1 MAVGVE
7 YIREI
12 LGNAPT
18 VPKTATA
25 FQEGQKTAADIGLLQ
40 YQQQAYEQAARFREM
55 QQPYVMAEKQRA
67 EEQAAE
73 GWRREQEAFRL
84 DQEARL
90 RNPQLAPPG
99 MGPMPS
105 SGAYAV
111 PTLQVGAPGTTSTN
125 VPPGLVQA
133 ESGGRTDLINQ
144 YGYGGRLQFGQDRLN
159 DAIAAGFAP
168 QGTTVQ
174 AFAQSPRLQQQVEAW
189 HFNDINNYIQ
199 REGLGKY
206 VGQTVG
212 GTVVTPQGM
221 LAAAHLGG
229 KAGLKQFLES
239 GGKYN
244 PADQLGTTLSS
255 YMGRFGGVTAPS
267 YVPSMANVP
276 MPGQGYGAPTGLGS
290 IGIPQAGA
298 MPSFQGLPLS
308 SGGVP
313 MAMPEA
319 ERAGTTLSSYLTIGG
334 LADAAGGFASTLT
347 GRAFMPLLKLG
358 NYFFG
363 SPETGAQLDRT
374 SSESVAARNWYNSA
388 AVIDA
393 LSKRP
398 ELLQEAQ
405 QNPFAFYRKYS
416 SAIQPSEQP
425 TTPQVGVS
433 ETGSI
438 FTGLPLSE
446 RPIANALSNIF
457 GGTTPA
463 AVAPGAMPTGS
474 LLPAPTPTP
483 AAPVP
488 TAPTPTAPATETES
502 IFQRPGLQTGET
514 VGPFS
519 LKTMGDITASEDA
532 MRRKAA
538 ALETNYRIAQARGDY
553 AKTEAIRTEF
563 ANLQTEGE
571 ALRRLKAVQTFEM
584 GDPRDMQ
591 YQIFEMSKGR
601 LKLQPRSDG
610 KYNLLLDNKVN
621 REGVSKEQLAAEM
634 RSSFDSEF
642 KALVAEQRKAQLELQ
657 KKTVEAGLDIYKE
670 TKKQSAQQLREIT
683 NKLAEL
689 QYKRDNPRVRL
700 EKTQDGAGFIE
711 YDEAGNI
718 RAYLTTEPEIGVDGK
733 PVLVNPADPKS
744 GPRYRISRSPF
755 ANAVPT
761 R

>member
-1 MAVGVE
+1 MAELVFDPNE
-7 YIREI
+7 YLRTV
-12 LGNAPT
+12 AST
-18 VPKTATA
+18 VPRTAEM
-25 FQEGQKTAADIGLLQ
+25 FQEGQKAAADIAMSQ
-40 YQQQAYEQAARFREM
+40 YQQQAYEQVNRFREM
-55 QQPYVMAEKQRA
+55 QQPYVMSALQRGEAQGAES
-67 EEQAAE
+67 
-73 GWRREQEAFRL
+73 WRREQEAYSL

-90 RNPQLAPPG
+90 RNPQLAPSG
-99 MGPMPS
+99 MGPLPS
-105 SGAYAV
+105 GGAFAV
-111 PTLQVGAPGTTSTN
+111 PTLQTGAPDTTSTGA
-125 VPPGLVQA
+125 PPGLVQA

-159 DAIAAGFAP
+159 DAIAAGVAP

-174 AFAQSPRLQQQVEAW
+174 AFAQSPQLQQQVEAW

-199 REGLGKY
+199 SQGLGRY

-212 GTVVTPQGM
+212 GTVITPQGM

-239 GGKYN
+239 GGHYN
-244 PADQLGTTLSS
+244 PPDANQTRLSD
-255 YMGRFGGVTAPS
+255 YMSRFGGVTAPS

-276 MPGQGYGAPTGLGS
+276 MPGQGYGAPTGLGN
-290 IGIPQAGA
+290 IGAPQAGA
-298 MPSFQGLPLS
+298 MPSFQGMPLS

-319 ERAGTTLSSYLTIGG
+319 QQYATGSAATDEYAKYLLGRG
-334 LADAAGGFASTLT
+334 LPAAGYDM
-347 GRAFMPLLKLG
+347 R
-358 NYFFG
+358 
-363 SPETGAQLDRT
+363 
-374 SSESVAARNWYNSA
+374 
-388 AVIDA
+388 
-393 LSKRP
+393 
-398 ELLQEAQ
+398 
-405 QNPFAFYRKYS
+405 
-416 SAIQPSEQP
+416 
-425 TTPQVGVS
+425 
-433 ETGSI
+433 
-438 FTGLPLSE
+438 
-446 RPIANALSNIF
+446 

-463 AVAPGAMPTGS
+463 ATPPGAMPTGS
-474 LLPAPTPTP
+474 LLPARTAGQVQAGNIDLNNRPIVRNADGSISTVRSMSFNENGVEVLIPTVAADGSRILSNQEAIAQYRQTGQHLGKFTTPQVADAYAEQLHKDQEKLYTAPAAPTP
-483 AAPVP
+483 AP
-488 TAPTPTAPATETES
+488 TESAAATES
-502 IFQRPGLQTGET
+502 IFKQPGLQTGEP

-519 LKTMGDITASEDA
+519 LKTLGDITASENA

-553 AKTEAIRTEF
+553 AATATIRAEF
-563 ANLQTEGE
+563 SNLQTEGE
-571 ALRRLKAVQTFEM
+571 ALRRLKAVQSFEM

-591 YQIFEMSKGR
+591 YQIFEMSKRR

-642 KALVAEQRKAQLELQ
+642 KALVAEQRKAQIELR
-657 KKTVEAGLDIYKE
+657 KKTVEAGLDVYKE
-670 TKKQSAQQLREIT
+670 TKKQSVQQIRELT
-683 NKLAEL
+683 NKLVEL

>member
-1 MAVGVE
+1 MAEVVFDPNE
-7 YIREI
+7 YLRTV
-12 LGNAPT
+12 AST
-18 VPKTATA
+18 VPRTAEM
-25 FQEGQKTAADIGLLQ
+25 FQEGQKAAADIAMSQ
-40 YQQQAYEQAARFREM
+40 YQQQAYEQANRFREM
-55 QQPYVMAEKQRA
+55 QQPYVMSALQRGEAQGAES
-67 EEQAAE
+67 
-73 GWRREQEAFRL
+73 WRREQEAYSL

-90 RNPQLAPPG
+90 RNPQLAPSG
-99 MGPMPS
+99 MGPLPS
-105 SGAYAV
+105 GGAFAV
-111 PTLQVGAPGTTSTN
+111 PTLQTGAPDTTSTGA
-125 VPPGLVQA
+125 PPGLVQA

-159 DAIAAGFAP
+159 DAIAAGVAP

-174 AFAQSPRLQQQVEAW
+174 AFAQSPQLQQQVEAW

-199 REGLGKY
+199 SQGLGRY

-212 GTVVTPQGM
+212 GTAITPQGM

-239 GGKYN
+239 GGKYD

-255 YMGRFGGVTAPS
+255 YMSRFGGVTAPS

-276 MPGQGYGAPTGLGS
+276 MPGQGYGAPTGLGN
-290 IGIPQAGA
+290 IGAPQAGA
-298 MPSFQGLPLS
+298 MPSFQGMPLS

-319 ERAGTTLSSYLTIGG
+319 QQYATGSAATDEYAKYLLGRG
-334 LADAAGGFASTLT
+334 LPAAGYDM
-347 GRAFMPLLKLG
+347 R
-358 NYFFG
+358 
-363 SPETGAQLDRT
+363 
-374 SSESVAARNWYNSA
+374 
-388 AVIDA
+388 
-393 LSKRP
+393 
-398 ELLQEAQ
+398 
-405 QNPFAFYRKYS
+405 
-416 SAIQPSEQP
+416 
-425 TTPQVGVS
+425 
-433 ETGSI
+433 
-438 FTGLPLSE
+438 
-446 RPIANALSNIF
+446 

-463 AVAPGAMPTGS
+463 ATPPGAMPTGS
-474 LLPAPTPTP
+474 LLPARTAAPAAPTP
-483 AAPVP
+483 AP
-488 TAPTPTAPATETES
+488 TESAAATES
-502 IFQRPGLQTGET
+502 IFKQPGLQTGEP

-519 LKTMGDITASEDA
+519 LKTLGDITASENA

-553 AKTEAIRTEF
+553 AATATIRAEF
-563 ANLQTEGE
+563 SNLQTEGE
-571 ALRRLKAVQTFEM
+571 ALRRLKAVQSFEM

-591 YQIFEMSKGR
+591 YQIFEMSKRR

-642 KALVAEQRKAQLELQ
+642 KALVAEQRKAQIELQ
-657 KKTVEAGLDIYKE
+657 KKTVEAGLDVYKE
-670 TKKQSAQQLREIT
+670 TKKQSVQQIRELT
-683 NKLAEL
+683 NKLVEL

-718 RAYLTTEPEIGVDGK
+718 RAYLTTEPEFGVDGK

>member
-1 MAVGVE
+1 MAEVVFDPNE
-7 YIREI
+7 YLRTV
-12 LGNAPT
+12 AST
-18 VPKTATA
+18 VPRTAEM
-25 FQEGQKTAADIGLLQ
+25 FQEGQKAAADIAMSQ
-40 YQQQAYEQAARFREM
+40 YQQQAYEQANRFREM
-55 QQPYVMAEKQRA
+55 QQPYVMSALQRGEAQGAES
-67 EEQAAE
+67 
-73 GWRREQEAFRL
+73 WRREQEAYRL

-90 RNPQLAPPG
+90 RNPQLAPSG
-99 MGPMPS
+99 MGPLPS
-105 SGAYAV
+105 GGAFAV
-111 PTLQVGAPGTTSTN
+111 PTLQTGAPDTTSTGA
-125 VPPGLVQA
+125 PPGLVQA

-159 DAIAAGFAP
+159 DAIAAGVAP

-174 AFAQSPRLQQQVEAW
+174 AFAQSPQLQQQVEAW

-199 REGLGKY
+199 SQGLGRY

-212 GTVVTPQGM
+212 GTVITPQGM

-239 GGKYN
+239 GGKYD

-255 YMGRFGGVTAPS
+255 YMSRFGGVTAPS

-276 MPGQGYGAPTGLGS
+276 MPGQGYGAPTGLGN
-290 IGIPQAGA
+290 IGAPQAGA
-298 MPSFQGLPLS
+298 MPSFQGMPLS

-319 ERAGTTLSSYLTIGG
+319 QQYATGSAATDEYARYLLGRG
-334 LADAAGGFASTLT
+334 LTAAGYDM
-347 GRAFMPLLKLG
+347 R
-358 NYFFG
+358 
-363 SPETGAQLDRT
+363 
-374 SSESVAARNWYNSA
+374 
-388 AVIDA
+388 
-393 LSKRP
+393 
-398 ELLQEAQ
+398 
-405 QNPFAFYRKYS
+405 
-416 SAIQPSEQP
+416 
-425 TTPQVGVS
+425 
-433 ETGSI
+433 
-438 FTGLPLSE
+438 
-446 RPIANALSNIF
+446 

-463 AVAPGAMPTGS
+463 ATPPGAMPTGS
-474 LLPAPTPTP
+474 LLPAQTAAPAAPTP
-483 AAPVP
+483 AP
-488 TAPTPTAPATETES
+488 TESAAATES
-502 IFQRPGLQTGET
+502 IFKQPGLQTGES

-519 LKTMGDITASEDA
+519 LKTLGDITASENA

-553 AKTEAIRTEF
+553 AATATIRAEF
-563 ANLQTEGE
+563 SNLQTEGE
-571 ALRRLKAVQTFEM
+571 ALRRLKAVQSFEM

-642 KALVAEQRKAQLELQ
+642 KALVAEQRKAQIELQ
-657 KKTVEAGLDIYKE
+657 KKTVEAGLDVYKE
-670 TKKQSAQQLREIT
+670 TKKQSVQQIRELT

>member
-1 MAVGVE
+1 MAEIVFDPNE
-7 YIREI
+7 YLRNMAA
-12 LGNAPT
+12 GPR
-18 VPKTATA
+18 TAEM
-25 FQEGQKTAADIGLLQ
+25 FQEGQRAAANISAAQL
-40 YQQQAYEQAARFREM
+40 QQQAYQQEMDITAAAA
-55 QQPYVMAEKQRA
+55 PYKLAALRRG

-73 GWRREQEAFRL
+73 NWRREQEAYRL

-90 RNPQLAPPG
+90 RNPQLAPSG
-99 MGPMPS
+99 MGPLPS
-105 SGAYAV
+105 GGAFAV
-111 PTLQVGAPGTTSTN
+111 PTLQVGAPDATSTGA
-125 VPPGLVQA
+125 PPGLVQA
-133 ESGGRTDLINQ
+133 ESGGRTDVINQ

-159 DAIAAGFAP
+159 DAIAAGVAP

-174 AFAQSPRLQQQVEAW
+174 AFAQSPQLQQQVEAW

-276 MPGQGYGAPTGLGS
+276 MPGQGYGAPTGLGN
-290 IGIPQAGA
+290 IGAPQAGA
-298 MPSFQGLPLS
+298 MPSFQGMPLS

-319 ERAGTTLSSYLTIGG
+319 QQYATGSAATDEYAKYLLGRG
-334 LADAAGGFASTLT
+334 LTAAGYDM
-347 GRAFMPLLKLG
+347 R
-358 NYFFG
+358 
-363 SPETGAQLDRT
+363 
-374 SSESVAARNWYNSA
+374 
-388 AVIDA
+388 
-393 LSKRP
+393 
-398 ELLQEAQ
+398 
-405 QNPFAFYRKYS
+405 
-416 SAIQPSEQP
+416 
-425 TTPQVGVS
+425 
-433 ETGSI
+433 
-438 FTGLPLSE
+438 
-446 RPIANALSNIF
+446 

-463 AVAPGAMPTGS
+463 ATPPGAMPTGS
-474 LLPAPTPTP
+474 LLPARTAGQVQAGNIDLNNRPIVRNADGSISTVRSMSFNENGVEVLIPTVAADGSRILSNQEAIAQYRQTGQHLGKFTTP
-483 AAPVP
+483 QAAD
-488 TAPTPTAPATETES
+488 AYAEQLHKDQEKLYTAPAAATES

-519 LKTMGDITASEDA
+519 LKTLGDITASEDA

-538 ALETNYRIAQARGDY
+538 ALETNYRIAQTRGDY
-553 AKTEAIRTEF
+553 AATAAIRAEF
-563 ANLQTEGE
+563 SNLQTEGE
-571 ALRRLKAVQTFEM
+571 ALRRLKAVQSFEM

-642 KALVAEQRKAQLELQ
+642 KALVAEQRKAQIELQ
-657 KKTVEAGLDIYKE
+657 KETVKAGLDVYKE
-670 TKKQSAQQLREIT
+670 TKKQSVQQIRELT